1 MSEAMPVKSPQQ
13 EAMNLEKKKK
23 KRHMRG
29 YEGRKG
35 KGERM

>member
-13 EAMNLEKKKK
+13 EAINLEKKK